1 MELITQILAICGAI
15 SVVGGAVAVLSGWY
29 KSWKAPKEKQDNR
42 IEQIEK
48 RITNIETSITGINQK
63 LDNDY
68 KNMAQTHPQRR
79 IWLYKA
85 VLRWGMDRLSREV
98 RRSIP
103 EEQRTYTG

>member
-48 RITNIETSITGINQK
+48 RITNIETWHSVAVTLK
-63 LDNDY
+63 
-68 KNMAQTHPQRR
+68 
-79 IWLYKA
+79 KA
-85 VLRWGMDRLSREV
+85 SWQMDRLHAS
-98 RRSIP
+98 
-103 EEQRTYTG
+103 